1 MAKFDYIV
9 DIDPDVE
16 KSGVAVLDVAARKY
30 IIIDSMPFPQVCECF
45 KDCLA
50 FLDNKRMKVVIEAG
64 WMVRKSNFHQ
74 AQGHRAERVAKN
86 VGENHGT
93 GKQLFAMA
101 EHYGLNVECVHP
113 LKKCWKG
120 KDGKITHDELAA
132 FTHIE
137 MKRTNQDAR
146 DAALLA
152 WCHADLP
159 IRVAVSAIFSK

>member
-1 MAKFDYIV
+1 MAKYDYILA
-9 DIDPDVE
+9 IDPDVD
-16 KSGVAVLDVAARKY
+16 KSGVALLDIAERKY
-30 IIIDSMPFPQVCECF
+30 IILGSMAFPDVCECF

-50 FLDNKRMKVVIEAG
+50 FLDGKRMKVVIEAG
-64 WMVRKSNFHQ
+64 CFVKKSNYHQ
-74 AQGHRAERVAKN
+74 AQGHRAERISKN

-101 EHYGLNVECVHP
+101 CHCGLDAECVHP
-113 LKKCWKG
+113 LKKMWRG
-120 KDGKITHDELAA
+120 KDGKITHEELAS
-132 FTHIE
+132 FTGIE
-137 MKRTNQDAR
+137 KRTNQDAR